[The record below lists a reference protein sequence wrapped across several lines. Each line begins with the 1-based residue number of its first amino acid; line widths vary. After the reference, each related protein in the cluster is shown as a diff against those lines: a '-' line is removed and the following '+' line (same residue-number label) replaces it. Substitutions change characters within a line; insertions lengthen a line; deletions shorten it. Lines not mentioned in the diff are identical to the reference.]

1 MNAKSWMVL
10 RKGAFG
16 ALTSGIMLPLATLA
30 DPTITVDRVQQ
41 RYPWNNIVDV
51 DYTISGMSGNP
62 YDYRVELSATGRK
75 NGESVTVLAT
85 NFVNRAWCDLDTS
98 NGTWRVSWN
107 ARADGGDFIDANA
120 VVKMKLVYLPIAASE
135 ANYMII
141 DLSSGSAST
150 HYPTRLVRELAPE
163 PSQFC
168 RDIYKTDRMVLKRV
182 YAVKNDEGYTFM
194 MTDSDKNSHKVLL
207 TNDFFL
213 GVFPV
218 TQRQY
223 KLVSDK
229 NPSAFT
235 TDDVDNPAAHRP
247 VENMQQTAVKGAIL
261 DNLSAKTS
269 FCAPYIPVFKLPTE
283 AEMEYAIR
291 AGTTTEWFWGST
303 ASKVCDYAWVSANSN
318 GKTHPVGLK
327 LPNNWGFYD
336 MQGNVAVWCVDWFG
350 DISKD
355 PAYVKDGVTVDP
367 HGPPPAN
374 GYVARGA
381 RFSDNATGYTW
392 LSKSGYRKSGTN
404 SWLSK
409 NDVGVRIS
417 VRVPWGNNQ

>member
-51 DYTISGMSGNP
+51 DYTISGMAGNP

-135 ANYMII
+135 ANYLII

-168 RDIYKTDRMVLKRV
+168 RDIYRTDRMVLKRV
-182 YAVKNDEGYTFM
+182 YAVKNDEGYTYK
-194 MTDSDKNSHKVLL
+194 MTDSNGNAHKVLL

-213 GVFPV
+213 GVFPM

-223 KLVSDK
+223 KLVSNK
-229 NPSAFT
+229 NPSSFNA
-235 TDDVDNPAAHRP
+235 DAVDNPAEQRP
-247 VENMQQTAVKGAIL
+247 VENMLQTAVKTDIML
-261 DNLSAKTS
+261 NLSEKVV
-269 FCAPYIPVFKLPTE
+269 FQAPYAPAFKLPTE

-291 AGTTTEWFWGST
+291 AGTTTEWYWGSDGT
-303 ASKVCDYAWVSANSN
+303 KVRDYAWISDNS
-318 GKTHPVGLK
+318 GGTTHPVGLK

-336 MQGNVAVWCVDWFG
+336 MQGNVAVWCSDWYG
-350 DISKD
+350 GYDTD

-367 HGPPPAN
+367 QGSATGRTYFVN
-374 GYVARGA
+374 RGA
-381 RFSDNATGYTW
+381 RYNSTAVAQTW
-392 LSKSGYRKSGTN
+392 RAKSGYREVNAASYQSMNYIGLRV
-404 SWLSK
+404 SM
-409 NDVGVRIS
+409 
-417 VRVPWGNNQ
+417 RVP